1 MKNYERKNTK
11 MMPAICTQCGGQ
23 VMVDAQRETTFCQYC
38 GTQLIVEKA
47 INTYNVQHATVE
59 HVDSINIFKTSA
71 VESVLNFVKDQQQ
84 RIDEEKKAKKEEE
97 RKEKEESEKSF
108 KKYWWI
114 YLLMVLI
121 PLVLLNFM
129 SSEEEKIN
137 KISINHSS
145 SQLVGKNYKDVVVKL
160 QENGFINIKTEAVE
174 DLIVGL
180 FTEDGEVEQVEINGN
195 IDFSSGAKFPEDA
208 EIIVSYHTFPT
219 TK

>member
-1 MKNYERKNTK
+1 MKNAERKNTK
-11 MMPAICTQCGGQ
+11 MTPAICAQCGAP
-23 VMVDAQRETTFCQYC
+23 VELDTQRANAICQYC
-38 GTQLIVEKA
+38 GSQIIVEKA
-47 INTYNVQHATVE
+47 KI
-59 HVDSINIFKTSA
+59 SA
-71 VESVLNFVKDQQQ
+71 VESVLNFVNDQQK
-84 RIDEEKKAKKEEE
+84 RIDAMKKEKKEEE
-97 RKEKEESEKSF
+97 RKAREEADKSF

-114 YLLMVLI
+114 YVLMVLI

-129 SSEEEKIN
+129 SREEEKSD

-160 QENGFINIKTEAVE
+160 QENGFINIKTEAME

-195 IDFSSGAKFPEDA
+195 IDFSSGAKFAKDA
-208 EIIVSYHTFPT
+208 EIIVTYHTFPT